1 MFLKAFSANR
11 TAWIFIFGLLA
22 ALISCRQQ
30 PVLPSDPVARVG
42 NAYLER
48 SELQTMMPAGLAG
61 SDSADIARKRV
72 LAWVGHQ
79 IMLQKAAANL
89 NEAAGAAIEKQIEQY
104 REDLVVYFYEE
115 QLTRKLLD
123 TVVQDAEIEEYYN
136 ANQSQF
142 VLKSDIVRLRFVQLP
157 EQAKTAPKIES
168 LLFAD
173 SLSEKDLYTLAELC
187 GKESGHYFLDGDT
200 WLPFSDVVKEIP
212 IQAYDRNDFLG
223 VKKKITLKSDGYMY
237 YVSILDFKVRDMV
250 SPLSFEKER
259 IKNII
264 LNLRKRGLLRQAET
278 DLMQEA
284 TEAGLVEI
292 YYN

>member
-123 TVVQDAEIEEYYN
+123 TVVQDAEI
-136 ANQSQF
+136 
-142 VLKSDIVRLRFVQLP
+142 
-157 EQAKTAPKIES
+157 
-168 LLFAD
+168 
-173 SLSEKDLYTLAELC
+173 
-187 GKESGHYFLDGDT
+187 
-200 WLPFSDVVKEIP
+200 
-212 IQAYDRNDFLG
+212 
-223 VKKKITLKSDGYMY
+223 
-237 YVSILDFKVRDMV
+237 
-250 SPLSFEKER
+250 
-259 IKNII
+259 
-264 LNLRKRGLLRQAET
+264 
-278 DLMQEA
+278 
-284 TEAGLVEI
+284 
-292 YYN
+292 